1 MDKVTRNITIETS
14 TIVPPG
20 AISHIYEN
28 IIPISTEQ
36 TAIIIDPIAVFLNP
50 FPSIMA
56 VILGITINE
65 EIKSTPTNLIEVITV
80 ILASTMKR

>member
-50 FPSIMA
+50 FQ
-56 VILGITINE
+56 
-65 EIKSTPTNLIEVITV
+65 
-80 ILASTMKR
+80 ASWQ